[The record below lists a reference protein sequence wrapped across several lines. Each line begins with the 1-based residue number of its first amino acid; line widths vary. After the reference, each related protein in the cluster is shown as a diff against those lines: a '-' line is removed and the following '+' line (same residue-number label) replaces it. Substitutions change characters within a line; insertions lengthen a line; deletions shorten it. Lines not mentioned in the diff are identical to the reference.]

1 MKALFVFCGI
11 CCFMALANWPMAY
24 YTFLQIMVS
33 LGALAAIYHFLIQ
46 KDHWWAII
54 FGIIL
59 FLFNPI
65 LPIHLYR
72 KSLWMPLDIIVGL
85 LFYAL
90 AFLKKKEIKI
100 SKSPAKAT
108 PAKIYTRDRIISP
121 KKSNP

>member
-11 CCFMALANWPMAY
+11 CCFMALGKWPIEY
-24 YTFLQIMVS
+24 YTFLRIVVS
-33 LGALAAIYHFLIQ
+33 LGALVAIYYFFIQ
-46 KDHWWAII
+46 KDFWWVII

-65 LPIHLYR
+65 LPIYLHR

-85 LFYAL
+85 LFSAL
-90 AFLKKKEIKI
+90 AFLKKKAIK
-100 SKSPAKAT
+100 SYKTTTKTA

-121 KKSNP
+121 QKLNP